1 MGDRTRFPLL
11 GSGGGGGGGGATF
24 FGILFRL
31 LIETVEVV
39 LFDDGGGGV
48 GFGDGSCLILTFAG
62 GDLLLV
68 DVGSVFTEGFCDGL
82 LDGSGIGFFTVTDVF
97 GFEGDGTASFFLTIT
112 FVDD

>member
-31 LIETVEVV
+31 LIEIVEGI
-39 LFDDGGGGV
+39 LFDDGV
-48 GFGDGSCLILTFAG
+48 GFGDGSCLVLTVAGGGGGG

-68 DVGSVFTEGFCDGL
+68 DVGSIFTGGFCDGL
-82 LDGSGIGFFTVTDVF
+82 LDGG
-97 GFEGDGTASFFLTIT
+97 
-112 FVDD
+112 